1 MLPFAGGKGNTM
13 LKSMIRCIKRIAPRY
28 VNTRIIYTGHKL
40 NTRFQIKDKTTQI
53 HKHDLVYYVKCPD
66 QSCNQDY
73 LGETGHRIIERTADH
88 CDKDKHSHL
97 LKHAC
102 NENHKHIDL
111 DNRKVIYSGYHN
123 NRFKRKISE
132 ALYIKQYKPTLN
144 TQEQSIPLKLFN

>member
-73 LGETGHRIIERTADH
+73 LGETGRRIIERIADH
-88 CDKDKHSHL
+88 RVKI
-97 LKHAC
+97 
-102 NENHKHIDL
+102 NIHIYVSML
-111 DNRKVIYSGYHN
+111 SMKTIN
-123 NRFKRKISE
+123 
-132 ALYIKQYKPTLN
+132 TL
-144 TQEQSIPLKLFN
+144 I